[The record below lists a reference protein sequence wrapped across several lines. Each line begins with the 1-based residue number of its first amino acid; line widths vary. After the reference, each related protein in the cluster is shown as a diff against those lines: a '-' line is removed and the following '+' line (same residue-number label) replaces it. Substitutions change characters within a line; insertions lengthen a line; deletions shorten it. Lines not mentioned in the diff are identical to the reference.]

1 MPKNSFCISDLQ
13 KGQKMLQSV
22 VGSGDAKKDSDTKP
36 SSDSDLIALQH
47 LEQLYDDYDGNLDK
61 IFAELKCNPM
71 KAKKSH
77 HCPGNGKEFS
87 VKYMQG
93 FYSVIDENVS
103 DEKNYK

>member
-61 IFAELKCNPM
+61 M
-71 KAKKSH
+71 
-77 HCPGNGKEFS
+77 
-87 VKYMQG
+87 
-93 FYSVIDENVS
+93 
-103 DEKNYK
+103 

>member
-1 MPKNSFCISDLQ
+1 
-13 KGQKMLQSV
+13 MLIITYSCR
-22 VGSGDAKKDSDTKP
+22 
-36 SSDSDLIALQH
+36 
-47 LEQLYDDYDGNLDK
+47 
-61 IFAELKCNPM
+61 FAELKCNPM